1 MPKKLNSVIGVD
13 IGSQQIKVA
22 EVKLQGREPAITALA
37 VGPTPANAVDHTGVY
52 DVDGVAAVI
61 KGLIQESGA
70 SSSHIVVSIAGQ
82 ASVLVRTVEV
92 PRMNPTELKE
102 HMQWEISRNI
112 PFAESNVVSDFKAFE
127 PTDPQAVNM
136 DVVMAISPQTAI
148 DTVVDIVKKAGKQ
161 PAAIDVE
168 PLAIAR
174 SLVSAGGQAQP
185 GETVCVV
192 EVGHKTTSINMYRD
206 GQLLMPRQL
215 PIGGEMFTKALM
227 DNMGMSQEDA
237 ENAKATRLTIP
248 DSAGVAGAGNP
259 FGAATQAFASYNPF
273 ADDAALI
280 PTSMQDG
287 GGPAPVTNAPAYN
300 PFAEPEEIQPYA
312 PGAPAEDQPPVPEAP
327 AGGFPNPWDDPA
339 DVAPPMAETN
349 LPAPAPTQDDEA
361 IRLYNAVAV
370 VLDEFLSE
378 VRRSVDY
385 YRSKGGDVG
394 RILLAG
400 GGSHLGGLDAFLGK
414 TLAMP
419 VAKFDPARGLQL
431 AMKRAE
437 PGLVERRREEFAIA
451 IGNALH
457 ICFD

>member
-1 MPKKLNSVIGVD
+1 
-13 IGSQQIKVA
+13 
-22 EVKLQGREPAITALA
+22 
-37 VGPTPANAVDHTGVY
+37 
-52 DVDGVAAVI
+52 
-61 KGLIQESGA
+61 
-70 SSSHIVVSIAGQ
+70 
-82 ASVLVRTVEV
+82 
-92 PRMNPTELKE
+92 MNPTELKE

-127 PTDPQAVNM
+127 PADPQAANM

-148 DTVVDIVKKAGKQ
+148 DTVIEIVKKAGKQ

-174 SLVSAGGQAQP
+174 SLVSAGGQAQA

-227 DNMGMSQEDA
+227 DNLGMSLEDA
-237 ENAKATRLTIP
+237 EHAKASRLTIP
-248 DSAGVAGAGNP
+248 DSAGVAGTGNP
-259 FGAATQAFASYNPF
+259 FNAATQAFASYNPF

-287 GGPAPVTNAPAYN
+287 AGPAPVTNAPAPYN
-300 PFAEPEEIQPYA
+300 PFAEPEPEAMQPYA
-312 PGAPAEDQPPVPEAP
+312 PGAPAPDEPVVPVAPE
-327 AGGFPNPWDDPA
+327 GGFPNPWDDPA
-339 DVAPPMAETN
+339 DVVPPLAEPSQSAT
-349 LPAPAPTQDDEA
+349 PAPVAQDDEA
-361 IRLYNAVAV
+361 IRLYNAIAI

-400 GGSHLGGLDAFLGK
+400 GGCHLGGLDAFLGK

-419 VAKFDPARGLQL
+419 VAKFDPTRGLQL

-437 PGLVERRREEFAIA
+437 PGLVEHRREEFAIA